1 MFERLEEKDPEHF
14 AVKQYKKYKL
24 AAGRTTK
31 DFGAFML
38 RETLWFPPQFPV
50 GLPEIYVSAAASI
63 RQRKIGAAEGEE
75 LFVIALLGD
84 AAVLDDGDAVG
95 IANG

>member
-1 MFERLEEKDPEHF
+1 MQDFLTISVSW
-14 AVKQYKKYKL
+14 AVSYGETARFSTHL
-24 AAGRTTK
+24 RT
-31 DFGAFML
+31 
-38 RETLWFPPQFPV
+38 